1 MNLVLSGPSG
11 AGKTTIFNNLRV
23 YSNNFTKSVSYTTRK
38 MRDNEVNGK
47 DYCFVSKKIFL
58 KLVKNNF
65 FFEIAE
71 YADNFYGIPNSN
83 ISTTVDDKDVFFDLI
98 PSSGLNLKNHY
109 NNTCLVYIL
118 PPDIDELNIRR
129 GDRGNN
135 RLDYD
140 LRELQIAKNYDYL
153 IVNESVDKSTQQ
165 LIDIIDVYKKN
176 SISSNCQFL
185 DGYAASKHR
194 VRVR

>member
-1 MNLVLSGPSG
+1 M
-11 AGKTTIFNNLRV
+11 
-23 YSNNFTKSVSYTTRK
+23 
-38 MRDNEVNGK
+38 
-47 DYCFVSKKIFL
+47 
-58 KLVKNNF
+58 
-65 FFEIAE
+65 
-71 YADNFYGIPNSN
+71 
-83 ISTTVDDKDVFFDLI
+83 
-98 PSSGLNLKNHY
+98 KNHY

-165 LIDIIDVYKKN
+165 LIDIIDVYKNN

-194 VRVR
+194 VKVRW

>member
-11 AGKTTIFNNLRV
+11 AGKTTIFNNLKV

-38 MRDNEVNGK
+38 MRDNEINGK
-47 DYCFVSKKIFL
+47 DYYFVSKDIFL
-58 KLVKNNF
+58 KLVKNKF

-83 ISTTVDDKDVFFDLI
+83 ISTDVDDKDVFFDLI
-98 PSSGLNLKNHY
+98 PSSGVNLKNHY

-118 PPDIDELNIRR
+118 PPDINELNARR

-140 LRELQIAKNYDYL
+140 LRE
-153 IVNESVDKSTQQ
+153 
-165 LIDIIDVYKKN
+165 
-176 SISSNCQFL
+176 
-185 DGYAASKHR
+185 
-194 VRVR
+194 